1 MEDRRQFYRIN
12 DKVSLNYYVIG
23 SSDSDDE
30 ELNAHKEFKELAAI
44 RKSMFD
50 IDEKLSQTCARLSD
64 DNPVILEIVNL
75 LNQKFTAY
83 ENYILRQGSK
93 KEMSPAGEVNLS
105 ANGVAFETDRPIAE
119 GANLQLDM
127 IIYPENYYIPV
138 YSRVINCRKT
148 HHDSDT
154 YSIAVEFVAMSD
166 TDREVIV
173 HHVLKK
179 QAEELR
185 LQREG
190 NTVAMDEPSDNETVS

>member
-1 MEDRRQFYRIN
+1 MT
-12 DKVSLNYYVIG
+12 KSSLNYYVIG
-23 SSDSDDE
+23 SSDSDE
-30 ELNAHKEFKELAAI
+30 AELDAHKEFKELALI

-50 IDEKLSQTCARLSD
+50 IDEKLSQTCARLTD
-64 DNPVILEIVNL
+64 DNPVILEIINL

-83 ENYILRQGSK
+83 ENYLLRQSSK

-105 ANGVAFETDRPIAE
+105 ANGVAFETDRPITE
-119 GANLQLDM
+119 GTNLQLEM
-127 IIYPENYYIPV
+127 IIFPENYYIPV

-148 HHDSDT
+148 QHKIDI

-190 NTVAMDEPSDNETVS
+190 NTVAMVEPADKETIS